1 MKRYVEKKCLFI
13 SQVNKSSI
21 LKVEKSIQVAENTID
36 NLNKEKKVL
45 TDLWAIWNFKITQ
58 VKPIKQQRQ
67 IIEEQLKIVSNF
79 F

>member
-1 MKRYVEKKCLFI
+1 MKRYVEKKCLVI
-13 SQVNKSSI
+13 SQVNESSI
-21 LKVEKSIQVAENTID
+21 LKVEKSIQVAEDTID

-58 VKPIKQQRQ
+58 VKPIKQQCQ
-67 IIEEQLKIVSNF
+67 IIDEQLKTVSNF